1 MADANKPKRERTYLD
16 VPFKEKDAAN
26 ELGAKFDRR
35 SKKWYVPGGTDVA
48 PFARWMPAQD
58 QQVAPSQG
66 APAPAEQEILL
77 GSEADVERE
86 AARLSDL
93 MGQPIE
99 ESREFVRETVR
110 VAEEKAAL
118 EARNRVQD
126 QGGSGFDAV
135 DAVRAAAR
143 QARHQYFAERQHL
156 YLQSAQRPPAAG
168 TRARRGTRQAPVRRA
183 QPKLDDA
190 ALGRRYREMIQSI
203 ATAVTLRGGEV
214 NETLALEHRLE
225 SIHRDAWRKSGDAA
239 EGDRAIGEQIRTRT
253 GFAAEQ
259 LPPQAAEALSK
270 LRDEAGLSPIEV
282 DESAPARDV
291 ADSEPSDDE
300 RAIEPVSVV
309 PPHQHREPQRDDEIA
324 TFADVAEAFMLD
336 EEMRERA
343 SGEDVIDPAADTPAP
358 AVQSQPDGETATF
371 ADVGDAAPSVSVQP
385 RSTEL
390 ASGEI
395 SSPAAEQSGP
405 AAGPDSNTATF
416 ADVAD
421 ASPIDDAMRRR
432 GLTGDAVS
440 GIQDAARSTVGATV
454 TNESDVQPGQAS
466 NDVSMNVSVQPGAVD
481 TQIKRTQAPARNEP
495 DAKNAANEPAR
506 PVLDNVSAQD
516 LQRVRTVRDGERA
529 AAEALLREQSRPM
542 PKRDDEAVAIDA
554 PAGKPA
560 PNDAENQIDVDPS
573 LRKPI
578 TTRDGYTIPAQVASR
593 YMVKDGRFWKL
604 DGMEGKPGE
613 LPTTKP
619 HFEDTGSRL
628 KTQQNDRGTI
638 ADMLA
643 VMKAKNIDSIT
654 VKGSE
659 TFRRNAWIEASLD
672 GGIDVKGFKPKEADF
687 ALREAAKRERDAL
700 TIKAGTSPEPAAGPK
715 VDPAVAKP
723 SAPGASPK
731 PDAAPTTTTA
741 PGAAPAAGA
750 ATKPV
755 DTSSGE
761 LLEHGAARY
770 EHKPNES
777 YSYFVRYRDEA
788 GAERTVWGVDLK
800 RAIAE
805 SDAKVGDTIS
815 LKNLGRTP
823 VTVQEQVR
831 DAAGKVIGTQPK
843 ETIRNAWEVTRSAAP
858 EPERAPAPARVQLT
872 VAQMREQLEKS
883 LEQAPARM
891 RGEVMRRFDARMQA
905 GVEVEA
911 RIARGELSRDAGA
924 AEIDKRAGELH
935 AAWTA
940 PKAAPT
946 SQPSNSPQPEQQ
958 QARGPTPSVM

>member
-1 MADANKPKRERTYLD
+1 MADANKPKRERTYLN
-16 VPFKEKDAAN
+16 VPFNEKDAAK

-35 SKKWYVPGGTDVA
+35 SKNWYVPGGTDVA
-48 PFARWMPAQD
+48 PFARWLQPQDEPTAQPAQPD
-58 QQVAPSQG
+58 AEAQQY
-66 APAPAEQEILL
+66 

-86 AARLSDL
+86 AVRLSNL
-93 MGQPIE
+93 VGQPIE
-99 ESREFVRETVR
+99 EAREFVRESLR
-110 VAEEKAAL
+110 SAEERAAL
-118 EARNRVQD
+118 EARNRVQE

-156 YLQSAQRPPAAG
+156 YSQSAQRPPAAG
-168 TRARRGTRQAPVRRA
+168 TRARRGAARQAPARRA
-183 QPKLDDA
+183 RPRLDDA

-203 ATAVTLRGGEV
+203 ATAVTLRGEEV
-214 NETLALEHRLE
+214 NQTLALEHRLE
-225 SIHRDAWRKSGDAA
+225 SIHRDAWRKSNDAA
-239 EGDRAIGEQIRTRT
+239 DGDRAIGVQIRTGT

-259 LPPQAAEALSK
+259 LPAQAAEALGK
-270 LRDEAGLSPIEV
+270 LRGEAGLSPIEV
-282 DESAPARDV
+282 DERAPARDEV
-291 ADSEPSDDE
+291 DSDPSDDE
-300 RAIEPVSVV
+300 RPVEQLTVA
-309 PPHQHREPQRDDEIA
+309 PQHRHREPERDDGIA

-336 EEMRERA
+336 EAMRERA
-343 SGEDVIDPAADTPAP
+343 SSDEPRAPESGELTPQA
-358 AVQSQPDGETATF
+358 QPDGETITF
-371 ADVGDAAPSVSVQP
+371 ADVGDAAAIDRAPGEQAPSASIEAPISTPSV
-385 RSTEL
+385 
-390 ASGEI
+390 
-395 SSPAAEQSGP
+395 EQSGA
-405 AAGPDSNTATF
+405 AAGPDSDTATF

-421 ASPIDDAMRRR
+421 ASPIDDAMRSR

-440 GIQDAARSTVGATV
+440 GVQDAARSTVSAAV
-454 TNESDVQPGQAS
+454 ANEPNVKPGQAS
-466 NDVSMNVSVQPGAVD
+466 NDVSMNVSIQPGAVD
-481 TQIKRTQAPARNEP
+481 TQLKRTQAPARNEP

-506 PVLDNVSAQD
+506 PVLDNVSEQD
-516 LQRVRTVRDGERA
+516 LQRVRAVRDGERA
-529 AAEALLREQSRPM
+529 AAETLLREQSKPL
-542 PKRDDEAVAIDA
+542 PKRDDEAVAIGA
-554 PAGKPA
+554 SAGA
-560 PNDAENQIDVDPS
+560 REIDEADNQIDVDPS

-578 TTRDGYTIPAQVASR
+578 TTKDGYTIPPQVASR

-613 LPTTKP
+613 APTTKP
-619 HFEDTGSRL
+619 HFEDVGSRL

-659 TFRRNAWIEASLD
+659 TFRRNAWLEASLD
-672 GGIDVKGFKPKEADF
+672 GGIEVKNFKPKEADL
-687 ALREAAKRERDAL
+687 ALLEAAKRERDAL
-700 TIKAGTSPEPAAGPK
+700 TIKAGASPEPTVGPK
-715 VDPAVAKP
+715 ADAASAKP
-723 SAPGASPK
+723 ETTKPATTAVSQK
-731 PDAAPTTTTA
+731 PDATQV
-741 PGAAPAAGA
+741 APAELSTPVAEA
-750 ATKPV
+750 KPV
-755 DTSSGE
+755 DTLAGE
-761 LLEHGAARY
+761 LLEHGTARY
-770 EHKPNES
+770 EHKPDES
-777 YSYFVRYRDEA
+777 YSYYVRYRDDA

-805 SDAKVGDTIS
+805 SGAKVGDTVS

-823 VTVQEQVR
+823 VTVQEPVR
-831 DAAGKVIGTQPK
+831 DDAGKVIGTQPK
-843 ETIRNAWEVTRSAAP
+843 DTIRNAWEVKRSPAT
-858 EPERAPAPARVQLT
+858 EPERAPVRAQLT

-883 LEQAPARM
+883 LDQAPARM
-891 RGEVMRRFDARMQA
+891 RAEVMRRFDARIQA

>member
-1 MADANKPKRERTYLD
+1 MADENKPKRERTYLN

-26 ELGAKFDRR
+26 DLGAKFDRR

-48 PFARWMPAQD
+48 PFARWLQPQDAPTAQ
-58 QQVAPSQG
+58 PT
-66 APAPAEQEILL
+66 AETLEY

-99 ESREFVRETVR
+99 EAREFVRESLR
-110 VAEEKAAL
+110 AAEERAAL

-156 YLQSAQRPPAAG
+156 YPQSAQRPPAAG
-168 TRARRGTRQAPVRRA
+168 ARARRSAARQAPARRA
-183 QPKLDDA
+183 RPKLDDA

-225 SIHRDAWRKSGDAA
+225 SLHRDAWRKSNDAA
-239 EGDRAIGEQIRTRT
+239 DGDRAIGKQIRTGT

-282 DESAPARDV
+282 DERTPARDV

-300 RAIEPVSVV
+300 RLIEPVTVA
-309 PPHQHREPQRDDEIA
+309 PQHRHREPEGDDGIA

-336 EEMRERA
+336 EAMRERVSA
-343 SGEDVIDPAADTPAP
+343 DERGAPESGELTPQA
-358 AVQSQPDGETATF
+358 QPDGETITF
-371 ADVGDAAPSVSVQP
+371 ADVGDAAAINNAPGEHAPSSSIEPSISASSVEQP
-385 RSTEL
+385 D
-390 ASGEI
+390 AVD
-395 SSPAAEQSGP
+395 
-405 AAGPDSNTATF
+405 GPDSNAATF

-421 ASPIDDAMRRR
+421 LSPIDDAMRRR
-432 GLTGDAVS
+432 GLTGDGVS
-440 GIQDAARSTVGATV
+440 GMQDAARSTVSAAV
-454 TNESDVQPGQAS
+454 ANEPDVRPGKAS

-481 TQIKRTQAPARNEP
+481 TQLKRPLTPARNEP
-495 DAKNAANEPAR
+495 DAKNAANEPAG

-516 LQRVRTVRDGERA
+516 LQRVRAVRDSERA
-529 AAEALLREQSRPM
+529 AAETLLREQNKPM
-542 PKRDDEAVAIDA
+542 PKRDDEAVAIGA
-554 PAGKPA
+554 PAGA
-560 PNDAENQIDVDPS
+560 RDTDEDDNQIDVDPS

-578 TTRDGYTIPAQVASR
+578 TTKDGYTIPAQVASR

-604 DGMEGKPGE
+604 DGMEGKAGE
-613 LPTTKP
+613 LPTAKP
-619 HFEDTGSRL
+619 HFVDVGSRL

-659 TFRRNAWIEASLD
+659 TFRRNAWLEASLD
-672 GGIDVKGFKPKEADF
+672 GGIEVKNFKPKEADF
-687 ALREAAKRERDAL
+687 ALLEAAKRERDAL
-700 TIKAGTSPEPAAGPK
+700 TIKAGASPEPTVGTQAGPAADK
-715 VDPAVAKP
+715 SAAAAVGTKAEVRP
-723 SAPGASPK
+723 
-731 PDAAPTTTTA
+731 TA
-741 PGAAPAAGA
+741 PGAVPTTGA
-750 ATKPV
+750 EEKSIETF
-755 DTSSGE
+755 SGE
-761 LLEHGAARY
+761 LLQHGAARY
-770 EHKPNES
+770 EHKPDES
-777 YSYFVRYRDEA
+777 YSYFVRYRDDT
-788 GAERTVWGVDLK
+788 GTERTVWGVDLK
-800 RAIAE
+800 RAITE
-805 SDAKVGDTIS
+805 SGAKVGDTVS
-815 LKNLGRTP
+815 LKNLGKTP
-823 VTVQEQVR
+823 VTVQEPVR
-831 DAAGKVIGTQPK
+831 DDAGKVIGTQPK
-843 ETIRNAWEVTRSAAP
+843 DTIRNAWEVKRSAAP
-858 EPERAPAPARVQLT
+858 EPERAPERAQMT

-883 LEQAPARM
+883 LDQAPARM
-891 RGEVMRRFDARMQA
+891 RAEVMRRFDARIQA

>member
-58 QQVAPSQG
+58 
-66 APAPAEQEILL
+66 APAAQPVEEALEY
-77 GSEADVERE
+77 GSEADFERE

-93 MGQPIE
+93 LGQPIE
-99 ESREFVRETVR
+99 EAREFVRESLR
-110 VAEEKAAL
+110 SAEEKAAL

-156 YLQSAQRPPAAG
+156 YPQSAQRPPAAG
-168 TRARRGTRQAPVRRA
+168 TRARRGTRQAPVRRV

-239 EGDRAIGEQIRTRT
+239 DGDRAIGEQIRTSA

-259 LPPQAAEALSK
+259 LPPQAAVALSK

-282 DESAPARDV
+282 DERAPARDV

-300 RAIEPVSVV
+300 RPVEPLTVA
-309 PPHQHREPQRDDEIA
+309 PQHRHREPERDDGIA

-336 EEMRERA
+336 EAMRERA
-343 SGEDVIDPAADTPAP
+343 SSDEPGAPESGELTPQA
-358 AVQSQPDGETATF
+358 QPDDETITF
-371 ADVGDAAPSVSVQP
+371 ADVGDAAAVDNAPGEQAPSASIEPPISTPSVEQP
-385 RSTEL
+385 
-390 ASGEI
+390 G
-395 SSPAAEQSGP
+395 AA
-405 AAGPDSNTATF
+405 AAPDSNTATF

-440 GIQDAARSTVGATV
+440 GVQDAARSTVGATV
-454 TNESDVQPGQAS
+454 ANESDVQPGQAS

-495 DAKNAANEPAR
+495 DAKNAANEPDR

-516 LQRVRTVRDGERA
+516 LQRVRAVRDGERA
-529 AAEALLREQSRPM
+529 AAESLLREQSKPM

-554 PAGKPA
+554 PAGTPA
-560 PNDAENQIDVDPS
+560 PDDADNQIDVDPS

-578 TTRDGYTIPAQVASR
+578 TTKDGYTIPAQVASR

-613 LPTTKP
+613 HPTTKP

-687 ALREAAKRERDAL
+687 ALLEAAKRERDAL

-715 VDPAVAKP
+715 VDAKVDPSAAKP
-723 SAPGASPK
+723 SAPAASPK
-731 PDAAPTTTTA
+731 PDAVPTTTATPSA
-741 PGAAPAAGA
+741 PVASA

-755 DTSSGE
+755 VTSSGE
-761 LLEHGAARY
+761 LLQHGAARY
-770 EHKPNES
+770 ENKPNES
-777 YSYFVRYRDEA
+777 YSYFVRYRDDA
-788 GAERTVWGVDLK
+788 GAERTVWGVDLQ

-805 SDAKVGDTIS
+805 SGAKVGDTVS
-815 LKNLGRTP
+815 LKNMGRTP

-843 ETIRNAWEVTRSAAP
+843 DTIRNAWEVKRSAAP
-858 EPERAPAPARVQLT
+858 EPERAPARAQMT

-883 LEQAPARM
+883 LEHAPARM

-905 GVEVEA
+905 GVEVES